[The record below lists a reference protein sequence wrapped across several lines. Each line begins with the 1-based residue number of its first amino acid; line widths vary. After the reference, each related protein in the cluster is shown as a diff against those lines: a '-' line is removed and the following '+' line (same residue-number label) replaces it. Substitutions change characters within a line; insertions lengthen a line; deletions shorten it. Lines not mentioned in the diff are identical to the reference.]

1 MGNVHEYRTL
11 APPPGSLYWPFYLK
25 AGYQEKRFGMGQA
38 LKALSLVT
46 CNCLLQC
53 PHSSALSNTINIKRG
68 FETKN
73 QKQSGRKTMASTE
86 SCFNW
91 KSGRDRNISKK
102 ILTSLP
108 IMFPLRNRL
117 TAHTW
122 IFLTESQCH
131 FKQIACYPHKSYSY
145 SATSNRRPSSRQSA

>member
-1 MGNVHEYRTL
+1 MSMDIVPWLPPREFIL
-11 APPPGSLYWPFYLK
+11 ALLFEGWLPREEVWHGTSTQSSVTSYL
-25 AGYQEKRFGMGQA
+25 Q
-38 LKALSLVT
+38 LSATV
-46 CNCLLQC
+46 
-53 PHSSALSNTINIKRG
+53 SSFICTKQHTINIKRG

-117 TAHTW
+117 KAHTW